1 MEFLNDNYCFACGE
15 NNPWGLHLKFNHNAD
30 TLESE
35 FVLKKEHQ
43 GFKDV
48 AHGGIVSTVLD
59 EAMAYLCIGKGYYG
73 VTGKIEVR
81 FKKPVPIGEKLK
93 VKAEIT
99 EEKSKLVMAKA
110 HIENSKGE
118 ILAEATSTFI
128 KVGKS

>member
-1 MEFLNDNYCFACGE
+1 MDFTNDNYCFACGE
-15 NNPWGLHLKFNHNAD
+15 NNPWGLHLKFNHNDDAVD
-30 TLESE
+30 SE
-35 FVLKKEHQ
+35 FILKKEHQ

-99 EEKSKLVMAKA
+99 EEKSKLVMAKSRL
-110 HIENSKGE
+110 ENSKGE
-118 ILAEATSTFI
+118 TLAEATSVFI
-128 KVGKS
+128 KVNKM